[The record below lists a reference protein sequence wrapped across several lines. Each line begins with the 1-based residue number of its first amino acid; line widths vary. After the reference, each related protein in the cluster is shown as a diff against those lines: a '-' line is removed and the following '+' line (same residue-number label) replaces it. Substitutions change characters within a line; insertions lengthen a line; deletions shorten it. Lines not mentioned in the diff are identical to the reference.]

1 MNSIK
6 VYVGNTSSLEDT
18 ALFEKLCKTVTSQ
31 RLEKIN
37 RISRPEDKRLS
48 LGAELLLKKALS
60 DMGVEIFDI
69 DYIKNSKPF
78 IKGEENLFFNLSHS
92 GERVMCAVSSLE
104 VGCDV
109 EKIKPVNL
117 KIAKRFFFEN
127 EYKAIAEL
135 STGNEQ
141 QDMFFRL
148 WTLKESFMKVTG
160 LGMKLPLDSFNI
172 DISEDGISVSQNVD
186 KNIYYFNEYDLEAG
200 YKYSVC
206 GLVNAFDDAVN
217 VDFRKLFI

>member
-6 VYVGNTSSLEDT
+6 VYVGDTSSLEDT
-18 ALFEKLCKTVTSQ
+18 ALFEKLCKTVSSQ

-60 DMGVEIFDI
+60 DIGVEVFEV
-69 DYIKNSKPF
+69 DYIKNGKPC
-78 IKGEENLFFNLSHS
+78 IKGAENLFFNLSHS
-92 GERVMCAVSSLE
+92 GERIMCTVSSFE

-117 KIAKRFFFEN
+117 KIAERFFFEN

-135 STGNEQ
+135 TTEKEQ

-160 LGMKLPLDSFNI
+160 LGMKLPLDSFSIN
-172 DISEDGISVSQNVD
+172 ISEDGISVSQNVD
-186 KNIYYFNEYDLEAG
+186 EKTYYFKEYVLETG

-206 GLVNAFDDAVN
+206 GLVNAFDDVIN
-217 VDFRKLFI
+217 VDFMEL

>member
-18 ALFEKLCKTVTSQ
+18 ALFEKLCKKVSSQ

-60 DMGVEIFDI
+60 DIGVEIFEI
-69 DYIKNSKPF
+69 DYIKNGKPC
-78 IKGEENLFFNLSHS
+78 IKGDENLFFNLSHS

-117 KIAKRFFFEN
+117 KIAKRVFFEN

-135 STGNEQ
+135 STENEQ

-160 LGMKLPLDSFNI
+160 LGMKLPLDSFSI
-172 DISEDGISVSQNVD
+172 DVSGTEIFVSQNVD
-186 KNIYYFNEYDLEAG
+186 KNTYYFKEFDLETA

-206 GLVNAFDDAVN
+206 GLVNDFDDVVN
-217 VDFRKLFI
+217 VDFRELFI